1 MLIRPLTPSSA
12 TVDHVLGVFPRDQLS
27 AALAS
32 TLREGFGSQ
41 TRVSDGARGD
51 VARQLERAGL
61 EIRDDAAPPADA
73 LLIAVTAPGR
83 TAIVAE
89 LFAELSAES
98 VHFAARRGASIP
110 AASSRAS
117 ELPDIRIGGDAGTA
131 TGV

>member
-1 MLIRPLTPSSA
+1 MRPLTPSSA
-12 TVDHVLGVFPRDQLS
+12 AVDHVLGVFPREELS
-27 AALAS
+27 AALAA
-32 TLREGFGSQ
+32 THRAGFGPQ
-41 TRVSDGARGD
+41 TRVFDGARGD

-89 LFAELSAES
+89 LFAELCAES
-98 VHFAARRGASIP
+98 VLFATRRGASIP
-110 AASSRAS
+110 APSSRAS